1 MAMLRKTYEML
12 KSQWNSLYKSICLKH
27 HYVKGTFGNVEKPLE
42 YLININ
48 IVHHCVEATLGNV
61 EKTVEVP
68 YKNLMHRYVEGT
80 LGNVEKPLE
89 CLIAIN
95 IDDASLC

>member
-1 MAMLRKTYEML
+1 M
-12 KSQWNSLYKSICLKH
+12 
-27 HYVKGTFGNVEKPLE
+27 
-42 YLININ
+42 
-48 IVHHCVEATLGNV
+48 HHCVKATLGNV

-68 YKNLMHRYVEGT
+68 YKNIMHRYVEGT

-89 CLIAIN
+89 FLITIN